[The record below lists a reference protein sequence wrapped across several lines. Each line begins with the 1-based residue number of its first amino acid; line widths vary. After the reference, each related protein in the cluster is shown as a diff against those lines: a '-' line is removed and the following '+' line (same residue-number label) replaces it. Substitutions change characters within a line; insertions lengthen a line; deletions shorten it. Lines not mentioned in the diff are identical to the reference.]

1 MGLVS
6 VFFGTLP
13 TVAVTFLALW
23 SVYVV
28 IQRRYFHSLS
38 HIPGP
43 ALWSVSSLP
52 VLYHQGVREGQLM
65 HVLPRLHA
73 KYGTVFSVKR
83 YQALMLAPI

>member
-6 VFFGTLP
+6 VSFGAFP
-13 TVAVTFLALW
+13 TVAVIFLALW

-28 IQRRYFHSLS
+28 IQRRCFHPLS

-43 ALWSVSSLP
+43 ALWSISSLP

-73 KYGTVFSVKR
+73 KYGIVISVKR
-83 YQALMLAPI
+83 YQA